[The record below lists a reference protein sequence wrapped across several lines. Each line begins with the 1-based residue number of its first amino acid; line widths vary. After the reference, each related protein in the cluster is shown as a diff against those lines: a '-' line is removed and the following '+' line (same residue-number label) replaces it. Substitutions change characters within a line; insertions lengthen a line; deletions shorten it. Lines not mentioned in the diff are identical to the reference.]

1 MITYTQKNVTTWR
14 EQIQHKWPP
23 SDYAT
28 GAPLS
33 IEKILDTSTQIRVD
47 FKNTDITY
55 RSYRN
60 LNVDAFRQDVESI
73 PFSVC
78 NVFDDINDSHWAF
91 NKLLN
96 EVVNEHIPIKSKR
109 TRKHEAPFVND
120 EYRKAI
126 RSKASSWHS
135 YLREKSNE
143 NWHKYRRIRNKCTA
157 LRVTWGKAPPR
168 GKAPLPSNYEFTYA
182 SGSIS

>member
-1 MITYTQKNVTTWR
+1 M
-14 EQIQHKWPP
+14 
-23 SDYAT
+23 
-28 GAPLS
+28 G
-33 IEKILDTSTQIRVD
+33 
-47 FKNTDITY
+47 
-55 RSYRN
+55 
-60 LNVDAFRQDVESI
+60 AFRQDVESI

-143 NWHKYRRIRNKCTA
+143 NWHKYRRIYETNALHLSEMPYRNILIKDA
-157 LRVTWGKAPPR
+157 WGR
-168 GKAPLPSNYEFTYA
+168 
-182 SGSIS
+182 